1 MLSLQECYLDP
12 IFCVTTWAWINNI
25 STICSVDPDGERLRA
40 QGELEHRLSC
50 LWRMCLCSGEGGDH
64 QVDKGVFCFGVV
76 KLICSDMES
85 GTELAS
91 RVECARKSW
100 R

>member
-1 MLSLQECYLDP
+1 M
-12 IFCVTTWAWINNI
+12 N
-25 STICSVDPDGERLRA
+25 STSSICPVDPDGGRLRA
-40 QGELEHRLSC
+40 QGQLEHGLSC
-50 LWRMCLCSGEGGDH
+50 LWGMCLCSGEGGDH
-64 QVDKGVFCFGVV
+64 QVHKGVSCFGVV

-91 RVECARKSW
+91 PVECARKSW